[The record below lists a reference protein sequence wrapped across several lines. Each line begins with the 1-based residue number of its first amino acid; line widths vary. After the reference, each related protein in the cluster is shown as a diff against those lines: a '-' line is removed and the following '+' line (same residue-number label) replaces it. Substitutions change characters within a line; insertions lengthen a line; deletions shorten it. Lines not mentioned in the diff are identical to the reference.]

1 MKVNAPEKIYIEVT
15 SDGTRYYRDV
25 VKEERTENTDIEY
38 IRTDAFI
45 EKVCK
50 LLARMIWKVTYEDL
64 EGNSVQHFDKIE
76 FIEDFKK
83 HIKVNLE
90 IEQRMKD
97 CPYRQIGC
105 TMYKDKILECTGACS
120 WVVDYLNLK
129 KLKAQKGE
137 QI

>member
-1 MKVNAPEKIYIEVT
+1 MCVDSERKTNTYKVMKVNAPEKIYIEVT

-83 HIKVNLE
+83 HIK
-90 IEQRMKD
+90 
-97 CPYRQIGC
+97 G
-105 TMYKDKILECTGACS
+105 
-120 WVVDYLNLK
+120 
-129 KLKAQKGE
+129 KLRN
-137 QI
+137 